1 MRILAKTQCLA
12 LSLLYVHHGGFVFV
26 NAMPHAA
33 ERPERGLRL
42 LLHARKKDT
51 KNFLSPIAL
60 RATMEACEPR

>member
-1 MRILAKTQCLA
+1 MRILAKKQCLA

-42 LLHARKKDT
+42 LLHAKKRHQESSQPNCPARD
-51 KNFLSPIAL
+51 NGSV
-60 RATMEACEPR
+60 